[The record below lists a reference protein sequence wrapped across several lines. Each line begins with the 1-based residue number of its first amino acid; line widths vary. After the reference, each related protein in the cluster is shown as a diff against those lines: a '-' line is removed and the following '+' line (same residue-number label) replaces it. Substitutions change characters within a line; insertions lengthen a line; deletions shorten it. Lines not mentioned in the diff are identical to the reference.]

1 MPLTEND
8 NTAGPLTE
16 NRSLRTA
23 LVVIVIVVVVARQA
37 LAQPGAG
44 TRPLWLRGCPKSR
57 KRLSGGGGA
66 GARGYHEPRD
76 R

>member
-37 LAQPGAG
+37 LAQPGAD
-44 TRPLWLRGCPKSR
+44 TRPQWLLTVSEDSQVQQQRRSVN
-57 KRLSGGGGA
+57 
-66 GARGYHEPRD
+66 GARTRVA
-76 R
+76 